1 MGFFIGW
8 IVGCF
13 IAGSIGSGKTIGFWG
28 AFFLS
33 LFLSP
38 LIGIIA
44 ALVSKD
50 ETEVEIQKSILA
62 NQQSILNEKPVSTL
76 SVADEIEKFKKLL
89 DQGTI
94 SQNEFDKFKS
104 QLLKSGNQ

>member
-1 MGFFIGW
+1 MEFFIGW
-8 IVGCF
+8 IVGSF

-33 LFLSP
+33 LILSP

-62 NQQSILNEKPVSTL
+62 NQQSILNEKTVSTL
-76 SVADEIEKFKKLL
+76 SVANEIEKFKKLL

-94 SQNEFDKFKS
+94 SQNEFDEFKS